1 MTTTEIANPE
11 PRKLSREELRT
22 EVVRA
27 RLDLADTLNAIED
40 KLNVPRK
47 LQRRTDRWNQQ
58 LRRMRAENP
67 LALAGVAVGAVVV
80 IGGLVWGIV
89 AVVTRD

>member
-11 PRKLSREELRT
+11 PRKLSREELRS

-27 RLDLADTLNAIED
+27 RVELADTLNAIED

-47 LQRRTDRWNQQ
+47 LQRRTDRWSHE
-58 LRRMRAENP
+58 LRRMRGENP
-67 LALAGVAVGAVVV
+67 LALAGIAVGAVAV

-89 AVVTRD
+89 MVVTRD

>member
-11 PRKLSREELRT
+11 PRKLSREELRS

-27 RLDLADTLNAIED
+27 RVELADTLNAIED

-47 LQRRTDRWNQQ
+47 LQRRTDRWSHE

-67 LALAGVAVGAVVV
+67 LALAGVAVGAVAV